1 MATSENGYVV
11 LDEDTTG
18 PPPRLRSWVI
28 PGVDRKL
35 LLRDGS
41 VGFLLVHLTMWF
53 DRVIESVD
61 SGGLDDW
68 GYARRQISGSS
79 EWSNH
84 ASGTAIDLNA
94 TQHPMGV
101 STAKTFSQ
109 LEITRIHKRL
119 NFFRDCIG
127 WGGDYRSRPDAM
139 HFEIIASLGAVE
151 RRAKTLTGSGRGKQ
165 ICNLNLGAK
174 AFILS

>member
-1 MATSENGYVV
+1 MATSQNGYVV

-28 PGVDRKL
+28 PGADRKL

-41 VGFLLVHLTMWF
+41 VGFLLVHLATWF
-53 DRVIESVD
+53 NGVIESID
-61 SGGLDDW
+61 SGVDDW
-68 GYARRQISGSS
+68 GWSPRKISGTD

-84 ASGTAIDLNA
+84 ASGTAVDLNA

-109 LEITRIHKRL
+109 LEISRIHRRL
-119 NFFRDCIG
+119 EFYSDCIG

-139 HFEIIASLGAVE
+139 HFEIIASLGPVV

-165 ICNLNLGAK
+165 ICNLNPGAK
-174 AFILS
+174 AFIFS